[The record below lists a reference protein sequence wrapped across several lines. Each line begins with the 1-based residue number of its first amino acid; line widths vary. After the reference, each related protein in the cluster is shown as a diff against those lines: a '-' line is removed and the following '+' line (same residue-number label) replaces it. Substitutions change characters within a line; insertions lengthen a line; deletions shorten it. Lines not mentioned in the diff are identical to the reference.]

1 MTVFSVYTSVLKSIR
16 ENKKL
21 STICYKFATRY
32 LILIM
37 LWRSWMIA
45 FSYEFDF
52 IKLHDISSKITKI
65 TTSEK
70 WQNYG
75 TDLDI
80 TDLLKA
86 LED

>member
-1 MTVFSVYTSVLKSIR
+1 
-16 ENKKL
+16 
-21 STICYKFATRY
+21 
-32 LILIM
+32 M